1 MKICI
6 EFNPETKTVV
16 GTSVEDSNRWFFPV
30 GDDDYPPEKWYAA
43 TVHDPTGALNN
54 GYRHTGLDLN
64 LDVPPWGDVER
75 RLGLS
80 VYAIHDAEVVYVTDS
95 WSGVPMLVIKTQ
107 WRGKPLWVRY
117 GHVVPVVKTGQSVK
131 GGEKLGGF
139 ANWRTGDHLHFD
151 MALDPFTREWLDPT
165 IHWINPVEVLKDTL
179 DPHIVDE
186 MIRRT

>member
-16 GTSVEDSNRWFFPV
+16 RTSVEDDNGWFFPV

-43 TVHDPTGALNN
+43 TVHDLTGVLNN

-117 GHVVPVVKTGQSVK
+117 GHVVPVVKTGQGVG

-165 IHWINPVEVLKDTL
+165 IHWIDPVEVLKDTL